1 VWQNLTV
8 IQQDTQGKA
17 PVTTI
22 YMVEQLFARADWEAE
37 WSAWYNENLKVLLAV
52 PGFRTAQRFRNAGDA
67 PRYLAI
73 YTLDSPAVFQ
83 TQVYINAGGNGANS
97 VRFRPAYQMW
107 KRNLFDD
114 TVPAINVDI
123 AKVLLVEDVASGAT
137 PAQSGARRLTCSG
150 MHQTTA
156 FRDLTV
162 LSEPL
167 AALPDSAVC
176 YRPLTPQL
184 GHLYKD

>member
-8 IQQDTQGKA
+8 NRDDTQGKA
-17 PVTTI
+17 AVTTI
-22 YMVEQLFARADWEAE
+22 YMVEQLFARTDWEAE

-52 PGFRTAQRFRNAGDA
+52 PGFRTAQRFRNVSDA

-83 TQVYINAGGNGANS
+83 TQTYIDAGGNGANS

-114 TVPAINVDI
+114 TARAVNVDLQQF
-123 AKVLLVEDVASGAT
+123 LLVEDIADAGT
-137 PAQSGARRLTCSG
+137 PPRAGARRLPCTG
-150 MHQTTA
+150 MHKTTL
-156 FRDLTV
+156 FRDLSV
-162 LSEPL
+162 LSAPVDT
-167 AALPDSAVC
+167 LPENAVC

-184 GHLYKD
+184 GQLYKD

>member
-1 VWQNLTV
+1 M
-8 IQQDTQGKA
+8 
-17 PVTTI
+17 TI
-22 YMVEQLFARADWEAE
+22 YMVEQLFARADWEQE
-37 WSAWYNENLKVLLAV
+37 WSDWYNGNLNVLLSV
-52 PGFRTAQRFRNAGDA
+52 PGFRSAQRFRNAGDS

-73 YTLDSPAVFQ
+73 YTIDSPAVFQ
-83 TQVYINAGGNGANS
+83 TQTYINAGGNGANS

-114 TVPAINVDI
+114 PARAIRVDM
-123 AKVLLVEDVASGAT
+123 KQFLLVEDIADKGM
-137 PAQSGARRLTCSG
+137 PPRRGARRLPCSG

-162 LSEPL
+162 LP
-167 AALPDSAVC
+167 APIDVLPGHAVC

-184 GHLYKD
+184 GQLYTD

>member
-8 IQQDTQGKA
+8 IQDDTQGKA
-17 PVTTI
+17 AVTTI

-52 PGFRTAQRFRNAGDA
+52 PGFRSAQRFRNVGES

-73 YTLDSPAVFQ
+73 YTVDSAAVFQ
-83 TQVYINAGGNGANS
+83 TQVYIDAGGNGANS
-97 VRFRPAYQMW
+97 ARFRPAYQMW
-107 KRNLFDD
+107 KRNLFDGNA
-114 TVPAINVDI
+114 PALEVD
-123 AKVLLVEDVASGAT
+123 VRQFLLVEDLADASTPSRPGA
-137 PAQSGARRLTCSG
+137 QRLPCTG
-150 MHQTTA
+150 MHKTTA

-162 LSEPL
+162 LHAPVD
-167 AALPDSAVC
+167 ALDNAVC

-184 GHLYKD
+184 GQRYKD